1 MTIKIYAKNGCKQV
15 LHCSEKVL
23 YKTNKAGDL
32 IRKSQDELNILAKQ
46 IGQDIY
52 KQNYLNSTFSTN

>member
-23 YKTNKAGDL
+23 YKTNKSGDL
-32 IRKSQDELNILAKQ
+32 IRKSPDELNTLAKQ

-52 KQNYLNSTFSTN
+52 GNHYLNSSFSIN